1 MPACAPLSSTVR
13 HHVHAPTQILEDADL
28 LAYAEVPDSATF
40 TGRLNMFVGG
50 ERLGRVP
57 CLAICRPHDEPGLLL
72 LHCDKS
78 WGIVGVQAWN
88 AEGVARILTL
98 EAMKQQ
104 AERYYTGLMLSWKE
118 VPSGD
123 A

>member
-1 MPACAPLSSTVR
+1 VN
-13 HHVHAPTQILEDADL
+13 APTQILEDADL

-40 TGRLNMFVGG
+40 TGRLHMFVGG

-57 CLAICRPHDEPGLLL
+57 CLAICQPHDEPGLLL

-78 WGIVGVQAWN
+78 WSIVGVQAWN
-88 AEGVARILTL
+88 GEGVERILTL

-104 AERYYTGLMLSWKE
+104 AGRYYAGLMPSWKE
-118 VPSGD
+118 VASGD